1 MEINLIEDGL
11 VGPFDFT
18 TINKQ
23 THYVGK
29 AQWKQL
35 ELATMKHLIDVSDIN
50 MIIPL
55 TSL

>member
-1 MEINLIEDGL
+1 MEINFIEDGL

-35 ELATMKHLIDVSDIN
+35 ELATMKHSIDVSDIN

-55 TSL
+55 A

>member
-18 TINKQ
+18 NIKDK

-29 AQWKQL
+29 HQWKDL
-35 ELATMKHLIDVSDIN
+35 ELAAKKHSVDVSDIN

-55 TSL
+55 I